1 MNREKIF
8 EMIKP
13 CLVDNQ
19 LTWDEFDEIFYMLS
33 EKEKYLIADFLI
45 DELKIFLV
53 DEKETSTQEDFQ
65 FVDYVLGA
73 VAPHLENLQLTWDE
87 FDEIFSHLER
97 RDQYKV
103 TSILAASNIELVDEK
118 IFVRTPAQI
127 DSSTEKNF
135 PTQPE
140 NIVPRKDYEIDATNT
155 VLVRLAQNGDRQALH
170 DLFVKNRR
178 LVLKYASRYDR
189 IFKHNFTLEDLE
201 QVGTL
206 GMLKAVER
214 FDFRKGTQ
222 FSTYAVWW
230 IKQAI
235 ARAIYDT
242 GFTIR
247 LPVHMFETI
256 NKVNKLDNEFSLYEE
271 NFSARIEL
279 IAQEMNISTDDVR
292 ELFLLRDTY
301 LNMTSLDVP
310 VGEESDSELKDFIE
324 DSNAPSPYEMLEE
337 KILTESIANA
347 LDTLTVREKQVLM
360 LRFGFYDGREHTLE
374 EIGRNWGLT
383 RERIRQ
389 IEAKALNKLRHPS
402 RSKKLKDFWD

>member
-1 MNREKIF
+1 MNKEKILK
-8 EMIKP
+8 MITP

-19 LTWDEFDEIFYMLS
+19 LTWDELDAIFYMLS

-53 DEKETSTQEDFQ
+53 EEKETSTQEDFK
-65 FVDYVLGA
+65 FVDYVLAA
-73 VAPHLENLQLTWDE
+73 VTPYLENMQLTYDE

-103 TSILAASNIELVDEK
+103 TAILAASDIELVDEK
-118 IFVRTPAQI
+118 VTAQI
-127 DSSTEKNF
+127 ELPTEKNS
-135 PTQPE
+135 PSQPE
-140 NIVPRKDYEIDATNT
+140 NIIPHKDYEIDATNT

-170 DLFVKNRR
+170 DLLVKNRR
-178 LVLKYASRYDR
+178 LVLKYATRYDR

-214 FDFRKGTQ
+214 FDFSKETQ
-222 FSTYAVWW
+222 FSTYAVLW

-247 LPVHMFETI
+247 LPVHLFESIT
-256 NKVNKLDNEFSLYEE
+256 KVNKLDNQFSFHEE
-271 NFSARIEL
+271 NFSARLEL
-279 IAQEMNISTDDVR
+279 IAQEMKTSTDDIR

-301 LNMTSLDVP
+301 LNIVSLDVP
-310 VGEESDSELKDFIE
+310 VGEEADSELKDFVE
-324 DSNAPSPYEMLEE
+324 DRNAPSPYDVLEE

-374 EIGRNWGLT
+374 EIGRNYGLT